1 MKLQASILALGITM
15 TAAVT
20 YVQINPS
27 APALL
32 TSTSLSHSSTNA
44 LHTTGSSLKVV
55 KAVKASSATKPQ
67 LTGAARNG
75 DD

>member
-20 YVQINPS
+20 YVQLNPS

-32 TSTSLSHSSTNA
+32 TSASLSHSSTNA
-44 LHTTGSSLKVV
+44 LHVTGSSL
-55 KAVKASSATKPQ
+55 KASSATKPQ
-67 LTGAARNG
+67 LTGAARN
-75 DD
+75 DDD